1 MTHESLTNALSQWA
15 FKVASSFLPAVRIPQ
30 TSGVGSVMAMLG
42 IDLSRYNVWNELGFL
57 AEPVIKTMLTPMVN
71 KYFGSMS
78 EEQLTETVD
87 TIVNSCI
94 SQAKERGRVNVFG
107 IELKEDAFEG
117 LKSMLYE

>member
-1 MTHESLTNALSQWA
+1 MTQESLTNALSQWA

-57 AEPVIKTMLTPMVN
+57 AEPVIKTMLTPIVS

-94 SQAKERGRVNVFG
+94 SQAKERGHVNVFG